1 MAEKHTLSSAA
12 MQLAIACD
20 LCTLTFFPVMSRGL
34 TLSRYP
40 FVLLPFSLL
49 VYFADR
55 LFLRRERPLAAL
67 IGLNALLAA
76 AFAAAVFFFDRP
88 EGLSGSASLLFF
100 TLFLAVSAGLFSLS
114 PPSLHMQI
122 VTLDL
127 TASLVLIF
135 TGCLSV
141 LNLSFLWALPAC
153 AGCVSALIG
162 VVSRRVSRRL
172 GHRDWSILLLVF
184 SALSALLFLLVRFA
198 AAPAGQ
204 GFLALWKALVRAVKF
219 LLLLFWKAFV
229 FLLSFM
235 PEPEGGSSALPSPPE
250 MLVPAEAE
258 LGGSPFVAVL
268 MLCLLAAAAV
278 VMVCILLAKLGKLRI
293 GGRSAAPNANSPR
306 REKLSL
312 WRALRR
318 LLSDWKHRIRIRLF
332 LWKHRNTPE
341 GLFYTLVRRFR
352 VGPWHKKDGETPREF
367 LSRLR
372 AGAGEDA
379 ALTAA
384 LDELIPAV
392 DAALF
397 SPSHA
402 RKPFPHAALI
412 RRKIGGA
419 AQRQYLQERLP
430 KKQA

>member
-1 MAEKHTLSSAA
+1 MAEKHTLSSVA

-20 LCTLTFFPVMSRGL
+20 LCTLSFFPTMNKGL
-34 TLSRYP
+34 TLSWYP

-55 LFLRRERPLAAL
+55 LLLRRERPLAAL
-67 IGLNALLAA
+67 IGLNTLLAA
-76 AFAAAVFFFDRP
+76 LFAAAVFFLDRP
-88 EGLSGSASLLFF
+88 EGLIGIASLLFF
-100 TLFLAVSAGLFSLS
+100 SCSVSVSAGQFSLI
-114 PPSLHMQI
+114 PPTLHMQI
-122 VTLDL
+122 VALDL
-127 TASLVLIF
+127 TAALLLIF

-141 LNLSFLWALPAC
+141 LNLSFFWALPVCTGCAC
-153 AGCVSALIG
+153 ALIG
-162 VVSRRVSRRL
+162 VISRRVSRRL
-172 GHRDWSILLLVF
+172 GRRDWSLLLLVF
-184 SALSALLFLLVRFA
+184 SALSALLLFLVHFV

-204 GFLALWKALVRAVKF
+204 GFLSLWKALVRAVKF
-219 LLLLFWKAFV
+219 ILLLFWNIFV

-235 PEPEGGSSALPSPPE
+235 PEPEGGSSELPAPPE

-258 LGGSPFVAVL
+258 LGGSPIVAVL
-268 MLCLLAAAAV
+268 MLCLLAAAAIL
-278 VMVCILLAKLGKLRI
+278 MLCLLLAKMGKLRI
-293 GGRSAAPNANSPR
+293 GGRTSAPNTASPHR
-306 REKLSL
+306 QKISL

-318 LLSDWKHRIRIRLF
+318 LLSDWKHRIRTRLF

-352 VGPWHKKDGETPREF
+352 VGPWRKKDGETPREF
-367 LSRLR
+367 LTRLR

-379 ALTAA
+379 SLTAA

-397 SPSHA
+397 SPAHP
-402 RKPFPHAALI
+402 RQDFPHAALI
-412 RRKIGGA
+412 RRRIGGA
-419 AQRQYLQERLP
+419 AQRQYLQEHLS